1 MSDLV
6 ANKKSNLA
14 INKTKKIFECGQCG
28 NQQSKWSGQCP
39 DCQSWNS
46 LTEVIINI
54 SNTNLSKTIEYRG
67 YAGDS
72 DNLIRSFS
80 EVSLEEKAKI
90 TTGIDELD
98 RVLGGGLVNGSVILI
113 GGDPGIGKST
123 LLLQAAHY
131 LSIGQEV
138 LYITGEESL
147 QQVVLRGKRLGIA
160 DTKVKLFSEINL
172 ENILSQANRTKPKV
186 LIIDSIQTVCCGY
199 ISSAAGSVSQVR
211 ECAAQL
217 VQFAKQTG
225 TSIFII
231 GHVTKE
237 GAIAGP
243 RILEHMVDTVLYFE
257 GESDSRYRA
266 LRAVKNRFGAVNEL
280 GLFLMAEKG
289 LKTISNPSAIFLKQ
303 TEGITSGSVVT
314 ACWEGTRPLLVEV
327 QALVDKSHLANPRRV
342 SIGIDQARLTM
353 CLAILH
359 KHGGIFTYDQDV
371 FVNVVGGL
379 KINETAADLAIAA
392 SVISSLRN
400 KPIDKETIILGELG
414 LGGELRP
421 VQSAAARLQEAKK
434 HGFKTAI
441 IPKTNLPKG
450 KYDGL
455 NIHIIENL
463 SEMLNLI

>member
-1 MSDLV
+1 MTEQV
-6 ANKKSNLA
+6 ANKKASVS
-14 INKTKKIFECGQCG
+14 ISKTKKLYECAQCG
-28 NQQSKWSGQCP
+28 NQQSKWSGQCA

-46 LTEVIINI
+46 LTEVII
-54 SNTNLSKTIEYRG
+54 TNSPSKALEYRG
-67 YAGDS
+67 YAGDN
-72 DNLIRSFS
+72 DNTIKGFS
-80 EVSLEEKAKI
+80 EVSLEEKSKI

-131 LSIGQEV
+131 LSLEQDV

-147 QQVVLRGKRLGIA
+147 QQVVIRGKRLGLA

-172 ENILSQANRTKPKV
+172 ENILTQASRTKPKV
-186 LIIDSIQTVCCGY
+186 LIIDSIQTLCCGY

-237 GAIAGP
+237 GSIAGP

-289 LKTISNPSAIFLKQ
+289 LKTINNPSAIFLKQ
-303 TEGITSGSVVT
+303 TQGITSGSVVT

-379 KINETAADLAIAA
+379 KINETAADLAISA
-392 SVISSLRN
+392 SVISSLKN

-421 VQSAAARLQEAKK
+421 VQSAAARLQEARK

-441 IPKTNLPKG
+441 IPKSNLPKG
-450 KYDGL
+450 KYEGL
-455 NIHIIENL
+455 TVHAIDNL
-463 SEMLNLI
+463 SEMLSLI